1 MVRGAFARDP
11 LNIRSSLFDGALSQP
26 SRKPATSIL
35 KILEQVGMTDVTP
48 WAVDLSFADLDE
60 SKGFKGVLGG
70 LFGGGK
76 KDGKDAAPTL
86 KTAGEVFKEVPLYG
100 ENTPLP
106 LKKTL
111 SITRSENF
119 EVGER
124 EKTRENT
131 RSKRARG

>member
-1 MVRGAFARDP
+1 
-11 LNIRSSLFDGALSQP
+11 
-26 SRKPATSIL
+26 
-35 KILEQVGMTDVTP
+35 MTDVTP

-76 KDGKDAAPTL
+76 KDGKDPAPTL

-124 EKTRENT
+124 EKTREKS
-131 RSKRARG
+131 RCKRAGG